1 MPRPACLCVL
11 IALVLVNILAGGCS
25 TGAQAFRFS
34 VVPGKV
40 KCFTS
45 EQPEGG
51 RYELRYRMM
60 RSLTPFVSVAVT
72 SRGGR
77 VLMEHELAKPDAKEI
92 VSVGKDSLISICFHT
107 SEKAAKAAVSTNV
120 TLDIVDA
127 EDAELTRMK
136 KQSYSTSSPIT
147 LGAGKGSGSMQQM
160 QYIYET
166 FASMRMC
173 FVSLTRADEDIRY
186 SLMEAER
193 LSWIPV
199 YIFLGLGVL
208 MILGTFVRLQMF
220 MHKMKILG

>member
-1 MPRPACLCVL
+1 MPRTARSCVAV
-11 IALVLVNILAGGCS
+11 ALSIVLLLAVGRG

-34 VVPGKV
+34 VVPGRV

-45 EQPEGG
+45 EHPEGG

-77 VLMEHELAKPDAKEI
+77 VLMEHELAKPDAREI
-92 VSVGKDSLISICFHT
+92 ISVNADGLISICFHT

-136 KQSYSTSSPIT
+136 KRSYSTTSPIT

-166 FASMRMC
+166 FASLRLC

-186 SLMEAER
+186 SLMEAEHF
-193 LSWIPV
+193 LWIFV
-199 YIFLGLGVL
+199 YVFVGLGVL
-208 MILGTFVRLQMF
+208 ITLGSFARLRIF
-220 MHKMKILG
+220 MKSLNML

>member
-1 MPRPACLCVL
+1 MPRAACPCVFM
-11 IALVLVNILAGGCS
+11 ALAIVVLLVGGYS
-25 TGAQAFRFS
+25 TGAHAFRFS

-77 VLMEHELAKPDAKEI
+77 VLMEHEFAKPDAKEI
-92 VSVGKDSLISICFHT
+92 VVVNANSLISVCFHT
-107 SEKAAKAAVSTNV
+107 SEKASKAAVSTSV

-127 EDAELTRMK
+127 EDAELTRVK

-147 LGAGKGSGSMQQM
+147 LGAGKGSGAIQQM

-166 FASMRMC
+166 FASMRMAL
-173 FVSLTRADEDIRY
+173 VSLTRADEDIRY

-193 LSWIPV
+193 FSWLFV
-199 YIFLGLGVL
+199 YIFVGIGALITLGS
-208 MILGTFVRLQMF
+208 FVRLRTF
-220 MHKMKILG
+220 MKKRKML